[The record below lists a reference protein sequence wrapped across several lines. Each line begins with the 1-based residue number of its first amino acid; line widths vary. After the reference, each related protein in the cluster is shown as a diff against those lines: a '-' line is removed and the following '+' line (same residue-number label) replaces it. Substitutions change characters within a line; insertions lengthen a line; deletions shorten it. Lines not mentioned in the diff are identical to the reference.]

1 MTHSIRKHKKF
12 LTSRSVLALFGVQ
25 IAFLI
30 ATLTAP
36 IHGIQLVTVP
46 VTIETQFLNGF
57 TDLLFEPG
65 YNGLWDPLATLL
77 LLPAVYYA
85 TAIILTALGRGA
97 YRLGQR

>member
-1 MTHSIRKHKKF
+1 MAHSAKISRKT
-12 LTSRSVLALFGVQ
+12 LTSRSVLALFGLQ

-30 ATLTAP
+30 ATFTAP

-46 VTIETQFLNGF
+46 VTIETQFLNRF

-85 TAIILTALGRGA
+85 TAVVLTALGRGT